1 MKSSRLH
8 GVDERQPTLPLKAH
22 ATHVRAED
30 IARQSTLSGA
40 IALGAMAAGLDLEKE
55 VHVPLGIDAGHWTRM
70 RSGAA
75 GIQWDKLEAIC
86 NLYGNDA
93 PILWMLYQRGYD
105 LHSIRRRESE
115 TEIALREA
123 QERIDALERDKRVL
137 VEALHGRAAA

>member
-1 MKSSRLH
+1 MKSSRLQ
-8 GVDERQPTLPLKAH
+8 GVDERQPALPLKSH

-40 IALGAMAAGLDLEKE
+40 IALGAMSAGLDLEKE
-55 VHVPLGIDAGHWTRM
+55 VHIPLGIDAGHWTRM

-75 GIQWDKLEAIC
+75 GIQWDKLDAIC

-105 LHSIRRRESE
+105 LHSVRRRESE
-115 TEIALREA
+115 TESALREA